1 MKEVA
6 VYYHDTLWGKLLETE
21 ERKIYFEYSKEAI
34 ESKIELSPLK
44 CKLVP
49 GVSTNYPDHQFRL
62 PGFIYDCLPDG
73 WGMLLM
79 DKMFEKNNI
88 TYISPLDR
96 LTYSNANTIGA
107 LRFEPIKKNIE
118 RETID
123 LLELS
128 KYNKEVYAD
137 TANKNQ
143 LMSLIQY
150 GGSAH
155 GARPK
160 MLLFYDGKS
169 VTNKEREG
177 FTPWIFKFQSTQD
190 SKESIGIEQMYME
203 TATACDL
210 DVMKT
215 KYINLDK
222 ENSCFATQ
230 RFDYVNGQ
238 KLHVHTLAG
247 LTHANF
253 RTPGNID
260 YTMYLKAV
268 NFLTRSHIEIQ
279 KAYRYCVFNCIFN
292 NLDDH
297 PKNFSF
303 IFNGKNWTVSPAY
316 DLTFIEGEERHMDVN
331 GKGSKINNEDL
342 LTLAKSF
349 GIKNAEDI
357 INKIAYYAINFEN
370 IYSNNNYFVKTSTIK
385 QIQKKLKENVF
396 RMYNEN
402 KYGVLPKTKL

>member
-6 VYYHDTLWGKLLETE
+6 VYYADTLWGTLLETE
-21 ERKIYFEYSKEAI
+21 DRKIYFEYSKEAL

-44 CKLVP
+44 CKLSS
-49 GVSTNYPDHQFRL
+49 GVTTNYPEHQFRL

-88 TYISPLDR
+88 TYVSPLDR

-118 RETID
+118 EKIVD
-123 LLELS
+123 LLEVS
-128 KYNKEVYAD
+128 KHSKEVYAD

-143 LMSLIQY
+143 LLSLIQY

-160 MLLFYDGKS
+160 MLLFYDGKT
-169 VTNKEREG
+169 VTNKEQEG
-177 FTPWIFKFQSTQD
+177 FTPWIFKFQSTND
-190 SKESIGIEQMYME
+190 NKESIGVEQMYME
-203 TATACDL
+203 IAKDCDL
-210 DVMKT
+210 DVMPT
-215 KYINLDK
+215 KYINLDS
-222 ENSCFATQ
+222 ENSCFATE
-230 RFDYVNGQ
+230 RFDYLEGK

-260 YTMYLKAV
+260 YSMYLKAV
-268 NFLTRSHIEIQ
+268 NFLTRSHVQLQ

-303 IFNGKNWTVSPAY
+303 LFDGKNWTVSPAY
-316 DLTFIEGEERHMDVN
+316 DLTFIAGKERHMDVN
-331 GKGSKINNEDL
+331 GRGSKIGNKDL
-342 LTLAKSF
+342 LEMAKGF
-349 GIKNAEDI
+349 GIKNAEEI
-357 INKIAYYAINFEN
+357 INKIAYHAINFEKRYTDN
-370 IYSNNNYFVKTSTIK
+370 KYSVKSSSIK
-385 QIQKKLKENVF
+385 QIQKQLKENVLL
-396 RMYNEN
+396 MYNEQ
-402 KYGVLPKTKL
+402 KHGALLKVK

>member
-6 VYYHDTLWGKLLETE
+6 VYYYNTLWGKLLETDD
-21 ERKIYFEYSKEAI
+21 RKIYFEYSKEAVD
-34 ESKIELSPLK
+34 SKIELSPLK
-44 CKLVP
+44 CKLAS
-49 GVSTNYPDHQFRL
+49 GVSTNYPEHQFRL

-118 RETID
+118 EKIVD
-123 LLELS
+123 LLEVS
-128 KYNKEVYAD
+128 KHSKEVYAD

-143 LMSLIQY
+143 LLSLIHY

-160 MLLFYDGKS
+160 MLLFYNGKT
-169 VTNKEREG
+169 VTNKEQEG
-177 FTPWIFKFQSTQD
+177 FKPWIFKFQSTSD
-190 SKESIGIEQMYME
+190 NKESIGVEQMYME
-203 TATACDL
+203 IAKDCGL
-210 DVMKT
+210 EVMQT
-215 KYINLDK
+215 KYISLDND
-222 ENSCFATQ
+222 NSCFATK
-230 RFDYVNGQ
+230 RFDYENGQ

-253 RTPGNID
+253 RMPGNID
-260 YTMYLKAV
+260 YSVYFKAV
-268 NFLTRSHIEIQ
+268 NFLTRNHVELQ

-303 IFNGKNWTVSPAY
+303 LFNGKNWTVSPAY
-316 DLTFIEGEERHMDVN
+316 DLTFIAGEERHMDVN
-331 GKGSKINNEDL
+331 GKGSKITNQDL
-342 LTLAKSF
+342 LELAKSF

-357 INKIAYYAINFEN
+357 INKIAYHAINFEKRYTQN
-370 IYSNNNYFVKTSTIK
+370 DYFVKNSTIK
-385 QIQKKLKENVF
+385 LIQKKLKENVILV
-396 RMYNEN
+396 YNEQ
-402 KYGVLPKTKL
+402 KHGALMKVK